1 MWLSHWLHDG
11 MPAGETRDWG
21 GHIYPTIYAF
31 LLCAMQQPGSAMFAT
46 LVGLF
51 SDPDQLAAV
60 VADPT
65 LIPRAVAEG
74 MRWVAPPAWCSTPP
88 RVAIADTEIAGFH
101 VPKHTVII
109 QSYGSANHDE
119 THWDTP
125 TTFNLWRAADQHLAF
140 GTGRRACPGGYFATA
155 VCRIGLEELLRAC
168 RRCSRRLRPTG
179 ASGTGCPRGRKNF
192 TSPGACRKGP
202 GAWAQQACA
211 PPRFDRPGPDT

>member
-1 MWLSHWLHDG
+1 MTWCDRSPRDCLARFLEDGRAELVRQYFMPLSVRVLGDAMGGLYSISCERLLTWSDELSVSYTNVAVDDDGRFLDQGRFEVGDRAKTAIREAVDPLLDTWTDSPEDVWLSHWLHDG

-74 MRWVAPPAWCSTPP
+74 MRWVAPP
-88 RVAIADTEIAGFH
+88 
-101 VPKHTVII
+101 
-109 QSYGSANHDE
+109 
-119 THWDTP
+119 
-125 TTFNLWRAADQHLAF
+125 
-140 GTGRRACPGGYFATA
+140 
-155 VCRIGLEELLRAC
+155 
-168 RRCSRRLRPTG
+168 
-179 ASGTGCPRGRKNF
+179 
-192 TSPGACRKGP
+192 PGAPRPP
-202 GAWAQQACA
+202 GS
-211 PPRFDRPGPDT
+211 PSPIPRSPDSMCPSTR